1 MATCDIVTLEEALS
15 YLKCPEDDSAF
26 VQSLIT
32 NVSAQAE
39 KYTGRFFVQRS
50 ITEHKDADGEDE
62 LFLKKYPIVG
72 VPVVTD
78 TSNNS
83 PVTDFLIYK
92 EEGFLYREATWDI
105 GRQRWKAEYVSGY
118 AEDTASVPSDIK
130 QAVLEWIASRYN
142 RTDPSVRSEG
152 IGDLS
157 TSYESNDQ
165 FAMPA
170 TTKAFLDKYKVVE
183 F

>member
-1 MATCDIVTLEEALS
+1 MPIFDAVSLTEALN
-15 YLKCPEDDSAF
+15 YLKCPEDDSDF

-32 NVSAQAE
+32 NVSSQAE
-39 KYTGRFFVQRS
+39 KYTGRFFVQRAV
-50 ITEHKDADGEDE
+50 TEYKDADGDDE
-62 LFLKKYPIVG
+62 LFLKKYPIIG

-78 TSNNS
+78 TANNAA
-83 PVTDFLIYK
+83 VTDFITYN
-92 EEGFLYREATWDI
+92 EEGYLYREIMWDD
-105 GRQRWKAEYVSGY
+105 GRRRWKVEYASGY

-165 FAMPA
+165 SAMPA